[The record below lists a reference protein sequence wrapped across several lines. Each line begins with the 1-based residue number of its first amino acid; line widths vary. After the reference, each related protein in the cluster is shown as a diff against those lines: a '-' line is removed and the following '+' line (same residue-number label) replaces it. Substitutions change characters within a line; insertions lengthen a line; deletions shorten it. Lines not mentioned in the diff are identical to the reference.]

1 MKSISTLCYCTQ
13 SFQEKGLFQK
23 PFLILLVASS
33 SCLGSTL
40 FWLSGLLTILDPGN
54 SYFNITS
61 PTTVLFCLHLVSHQ
75 LCPVPTLFFFSQFYS
90 WNAESAEL
98 SLSQL
103 FL

>member
-40 FWLSGLLTILDPGN
+40 FWLSGLLTILDPGT

-61 PTTVLFCLHLVSHQ
+61 PTTILFCLHLVSHQ